1 MAESAV
7 LFAAAGTAVSSG
19 GLSSGEFRGGDV
31 AESAVLFAAA
41 GTTVGPSDGS
51 PRVRL
56 LADLLGVRIRCAV
69 PAAGTTVGPSD
80 GSPCV
85 RLLADLLGVRIAL
98 GSPAE
103 PHCQAFSSVVVPRVP
118 PHLTYLVFS

>member
-41 GTTVGPSDGS
+41 GTAVGPSDG
-51 PRVRL
+51 
-56 LADLLGVRIRCAV
+56 
-69 PAAGTTVGPSD
+69 T
-80 GSPCV
+80 PCV

-103 PHCQAFSSVVVPRVP
+103 PHCQAFRSVVVPRVP
-118 PHLTYLVFS
+118 PHLTYPGFSRS